1 MIFRQPATAR
11 TASRQATAGGANL
24 TIFDILQQFL
34 APPELPNAQT
44 QNRYTKII
52 LYTVNILFLEMAQRA
67 SQQYEFITQIQDQ
80 ILFAHRFLFLQ
91 MVLFIQVVDTNK
103 SSKADY
109 MDYFQILFVRSFNL
123 VRICYYLFISNDS
136 RGNDRW

>member
-1 MIFRQPATAR
+1 
-11 TASRQATAGGANL
+11 
-24 TIFDILQQFL
+24 
-34 APPELPNAQT
+34 
-44 QNRYTKII
+44 
-52 LYTVNILFLEMAQRA
+52 MAQRA
-67 SQQYEFITQIQDQ
+67 SQQFEFITLIQDQ
-80 ILFAHRFLFLQ
+80 ILFVHRFLFLQ

-123 VRICYYLFISNDS
+123 VKIWYYLFISDDS